1 MSELSQIQEPIHEE
15 MKVFEKELNASL
27 KSSVPLL
34 GIITNYLL
42 RRKGKQMRPMF
53 VFFSAQMNG
62 GITKSTYVAA
72 TLIEL
77 LHTATLVHDDVVDE
91 SYERR
96 GFFSINAIWK
106 SKIAVLLGDYMLARG
121 LLVSVQYEAF
131 DLLRIVS
138 EAVQEISEGELMQ
151 IQRSRNKVLSAEQYF
166 EIIRKKTATLFAACT
181 ASGAKSSGASEETV
195 ERMKQVGLYTGIA
208 FQIKDDLF
216 DYERKS
222 LTGKPAAND
231 LKEKKFTLP
240 LIYSLSQAKAED
252 QRHIKKLLRAK
263 RFTPAKVEE
272 VIRFVENS
280 GGLEYAHEKMVE
292 YRDKAVHM
300 LEQFDPSPAKDSFI
314 RLIHYT
320 TDRNH

>member
-1 MSELSQIQEPIHEE
+1 MSELSQIQEPIREE
-15 MKVFEKELNASL
+15 MKVFEKELNGSL

-53 VFFSAQMNG
+53 VFFSAQMTG
-62 GITKSTYVAA
+62 GITPSTYVAA

-96 GFFSINAIWK
+96 GHFSINAIWK
-106 SKIAVLLGDYMLARG
+106 SKVAVLLGDYMLARG
-121 LLVSVQYEAF
+121 LLVSVEHGAY

-138 EAVQEISEGELMQ
+138 EAVQEISEGELLQ
-151 IQRSRNKVLSAEQYF
+151 IQRSRSRILSSEQYF
-166 EIIRKKTATLFAACT
+166 EIIRKKTATLIAACT
-181 ASGAKSSGASEETV
+181 ASGAKSSGADEDIV
-195 ERMKQVGLYTGIA
+195 EKMKQVGLNTGIA

-231 LKEKKFTLP
+231 IKEKKFTLP
-240 LIYSLSQAKAED
+240 LIHALSNASADD
-252 QRHIKKLLRAK
+252 QRRITRLLK
-263 RFTPAKVEE
+263 SKQFTPAMVEE
-272 VIRFVENS
+272 VIRFVEKS
-280 GGLEYAHEKMVE
+280 GGLDYARDKMIE
-292 YRDKAVHM
+292 YREKAIHL
-300 LEQFDPSPAKDSFI
+300 LEQIQPSPAKDSFI
-314 RLIHYT
+314 RLIRFT